1 MPGPAP
7 GNAVLAQNILVCCLR
22 PAANT
27 AGWMRATAHYWT
39 AGLMGWPES
48 CNIVIS
54 EYYGLHNIV
63 LRITPPSPWVA
74 WPDLESE
81 QRFQQNPERGE
92 YFIFCEHM
100 LLEYVY
106 FWVLNFA

>member
-39 AGLMGWPES
+39 AGLMG
-48 CNIVIS
+48 
-54 EYYGLHNIV
+54 
-63 LRITPPSPWVA
+63 
-74 WPDLESE
+74 
-81 QRFQQNPERGE
+81 
-92 YFIFCEHM
+92 
-100 LLEYVY
+100 
-106 FWVLNFA
+106 